1 MREFQYLR
9 KKNNVDVTLK
19 RMRIGECIAQTYAT
33 KLNTAIYNLADSG
46 KKVTLNGVHRRIYTQ
61 PMYVINAVVNMINL
75 VEYRDLVNDNDATLA
90 LKYTYKGISGLG
102 ENGASIQQSYR
113 YVDPSHA
120 GILDLDS
127 STTSDPG
134 MSGTICPMA
143 KVFNGNGFSEYQE
156 PNFWEEKYKKYQTNF
171 FAKHPAKPALEFTRE
186 QTPCYEGLRE
196 KVVQESIDIDKV
208 ICPLYSTDP
217 NVDFS
222 SVGSELAKQLNED
235 KKVKSIFTIKTD
247 DEV

>member
-1 MREFQYLR
+1 MVQSFAASLYEGIQKEATINDLFDIRYWIMNLGKSFANASIDKGLFILDSIDGAYDIITKEELHLPDDMKVNIYQVLRWIMREFQYLR

-156 PNFWEEKYKKYQTNF
+156 PNFWD
-171 FAKHPAKPALEFTRE
+171 
-186 QTPCYEGLRE
+186 
-196 KVVQESIDIDKV
+196 V
-208 ICPLYSTDP
+208 
-217 NVDFS
+217 
-222 SVGSELAKQLNED
+222 
-235 KKVKSIFTIKTD
+235 
-247 DEV
+247 